1 MPASTRRG
9 RGARACYLPFVHW
22 PFPRSTAPKTRFV
35 ILFPGRTGSSFLV
48 SCLSSH
54 PEVIAEGERLVRQ
67 SASWQRDWIDG
78 LFGAPRKA
86 PVRAVGFKTKLK
98 DVADRDGFARE
109 LARHEVRLVTMARR
123 NLVKLAVSTLN
134 ARRIHAATGRWNNAA
149 DAPPLG
155 PLEAGVE
162 EIAAMVDRCEREQR
176 EVLAFAESLARP
188 TLHLDYEDLLVDR
201 DAWLRRATDFLEVS
215 PLPLASTVGKATD
228 DDLRAALARYDEVR
242 DHFAATERAVDF
254 SDPVG

>member
-1 MPASTRRG
+1 MPRPL
-9 RGARACYLPFVHW
+9 ARSRP
-22 PFPRSTAPKTRFV
+22 PETRFV
-35 ILFPGRTGSSFLV
+35 ILFPGRTGSSFLA
-48 SCLSSH
+48 SCLESH
-54 PEVIAEGERLVRQ
+54 PEAIAEGERLVRQ
-67 SASWQRDWIDG
+67 SADWQRTWIDD
-78 LFGAPRKA
+78 LYRTPRKP

-98 DVADRDGFARE
+98 DLADREDFAR
-109 LARHEVRLVTMARR
+109 LLDVHAVRIVTMARR

-134 ARRIHAATGRWNNAA
+134 ARRIHAATGRWNNVA
-149 DAPPLG
+149 DAPTLG
-155 PLEAGVE
+155 PLEAGAE
-162 EIAAMVDRCEREQR
+162 EIAAMVDRCERDQR